1 MSQTLPVVP
10 VLEMREIT
18 KKFGELVVN
27 NGINLTLEKGEV
39 HAILGENG
47 AGKTTLMK
55 ILYGE
60 YAPTSGE
67 IFINGKKVSLKSP
80 SDAIKL
86 GIGMVYQHF
95 NLVDNLSVLDNLILS
110 MEKTFLGFI
119 RKNEHRKELEQLIRQ
134 YGFDIDLNAKIS
146 DISIGMQQ
154 KVEILK
160 TLYHGADIL
169 ILDEPSAVLTP
180 QEVSE
185 LILMIR
191 RLIKE
196 GKSILLITHKLHEIK
211 EVADRC
217 TIIRRGSVINTVE
230 VSEVNEKDLAFMMV
244 GRVVSFDFP
253 SSTYKDRT
261 PLLEIKNLQVENEDG
276 IKKVDNLNLELRHGE
291 ILGIAGVDG
300 NGQTELI
307 DALVGIKNYKGDI
320 SLQGTSL
327 KGKNPK
333 DIFNLGMA
341 SIPQDRHKEGLIL
354 KYDMKFNLALRS
366 YNQEPFSHKGILNF
380 DAMRE
385 NAFKMIERFDIRPSE
400 PDLLAAKFSGGNQ
413 QKIIIAREVSS
424 NPEVLIAAHPTRG
437 LDVGAIQYIYKS
449 LLEQRDKGKG
459 ILLISFE
466 LEELIS
472 VCDRI
477 AVIFHGKIVDVLPR
491 EEVNSEKLGLMMMGK
506 YKESSG
512 GHA

>member
-1 MSQTLPVVP
+1 MSQTYPIIP

-18 KKFGELVVN
+18 KKFGNLTVN

-60 YAPTSGE
+60 YSPTSGE
-67 IFINGKKVSLKSP
+67 IFIKGERVNLKSP
-80 SDAIKL
+80 SDAIRL

-110 MEKTFLGFI
+110 MEKTFMGFI
-119 RKNEHRKELEQLIRQ
+119 LKKKHRKELEKLINQ
-134 YGFDIDLNAKIS
+134 YGFDINLDAKIS

-180 QEVSE
+180 QEVGD

-191 RLIKE
+191 RLIEE
-196 GKSILLITHKLHEIK
+196 GKSILIITHKLHEIK

-217 TIIRRGSVINTVE
+217 TVIRRGSVINTVE
-230 VSEVNEKDLAFMMV
+230 VSQVEEKDLAYMMV

-253 SSTYKDRT
+253 LSPYKEHT
-261 PLLEIKNLQVENEDG
+261 SLLEIKNLQVESEEG
-276 IKKVDNLNLELRHGE
+276 IKKVDNLSLELRHGE

-300 NGQTELI
+300 NGQAELI
-307 DALVGIKNYKGDI
+307 EALVGIHSYKGDI
-320 SLQGTSL
+320 SLQGKTL
-327 KGKNPK
+327 KGKTPK
-333 DIFNLGMA
+333 EIFDLGMA

-354 KYDMKFNLALRS
+354 SYDMKSNLALRS

-380 DAMRE
+380 EAMRE
-385 NAFKMIERFDIRPSE
+385 NAFEMIERFDIRPAE
-400 PDLLAAKFSGGNQ
+400 PDLLAVNFSGGNQ

-449 LLEQRDKGKG
+449 LIEQRDKGKG

-477 AVIFHGKIVDVLPR
+477 AVIFHGKIVDILSR

-506 YKESSG
+506 YKESLG
-512 GHA
+512 GLD

>member
-1 MSQTLPVVP
+1 MSQTLPIVP

-18 KKFGELVVN
+18 KKFGNLIVN
-27 NGINLTLEKGEV
+27 SDINLTLEKGEV

-67 IFINGKKVSLKSP
+67 IFIKGEKVTLNSP

-119 RKNEHRKELEQLIRQ
+119 CRNKHRKELERLIEQ
-134 YGFDIDLNAKIS
+134 YGFNIDLNAKIS
-146 DISIGMQQ
+146 NISIGMQQ

-180 QEVSE
+180 QEVNE

-196 GKSILLITHKLHEIK
+196 GKSILIITHKLHEIK

-217 TIIRRGSVINTVE
+217 TVIRRGVVINTVE
-230 VSEVNEKDLAFMMV
+230 VSQVEEKDLAYMMV

-253 SSTYKDRT
+253 LSNYKDHT
-261 PLLEIKNLQVENEDG
+261 PLIEIKSLEVENEDG
-276 IKKVDNLNLELRHGE
+276 IKKVDNLNLELKHGE

-300 NGQTELI
+300 NGQAELI
-307 DALVGIKNYKGDI
+307 DALVGITPYKGDI
-320 SLQGTSL
+320 TLLGKSL
-327 KGKNPK
+327 KGKSPK
-333 DIFNLGMA
+333 EIFDSGMA

-354 KYDMKFNLALRS
+354 NYDMKSNLALRY

-380 DAMRE
+380 DVMKE
-385 NAFKMIERFDIRPSE
+385 NALAMIERFDIRPPE
-400 PDLLAAKFSGGNQ
+400 PDLLASKFSGGNQ

-477 AVIFHGKIVDVLPR
+477 AVIFHGKIVDVLAR
-491 EEVNSEKLGLMMMGK
+491 EDVNPEKLGLMMMGK

-512 GHA
+512 GLA